1 MKEWE
6 EKYLDIVKEIRDG
19 LYVDDL
25 MTGGANAEEVKDKKI
40 KATEIFEDAS
50 FKLHKWHSNVEEL
63 EDKKQVPSHD
73 GEERTFAKQQL
84 GYDQP
89 ETKLLGLLWD
99 KIRDTLSVVIS
110 KEESASTKRIA
121 LSQLAKVYDPLG
133 LVSPATLLGKMVYR
147 EMCEAHL
154 AWDSDLP
161 DEMRKR
167 WEEWSLQ
174 MLEHFT
180 VPRSLAPYHQP
191 VLSISLHAFG
201 DASKNGVSAAV
212 YVVVEQE
219 QGTTQ
224 G

>member
-40 KATEIFEDAS
+40 KATEVFEDAS

-73 GEERTFAKQQL
+73 GEETTFAKQQL

-147 EMCEAHL
+147 EMCGIVIF
-154 AWDSDLP
+154 
-161 DEMRKR
+161 RTK
-167 WEEWSLQ
+167 
-174 MLEHFT
+174 
-180 VPRSLAPYHQP
+180 
-191 VLSISLHAFG
+191 
-201 DASKNGVSAAV
+201 
-212 YVVVEQE
+212 
-219 QGTTQ
+219 
-224 G
+224 